1 MSVVFL
7 DSEKIEDAN
16 VRECMEK
23 ISEVLNASPFNT
35 GELKVFD
42 FEVTNT
48 SSTIKVRHRFSFTP
62 TDVWVSWV
70 SNNATVA
77 IKYDEIDDTFLAFTA
92 SAACKVRI
100 IAGRIS

>member
-1 MSVVFL
+1 MSVVVL
-7 DSEKIEDAN
+7 DSEKIQDPN

-35 GELKVFD
+35 GELKVFE
-42 FEVTNT
+42 FNVTNT

-70 SNNATVA
+70 SGGATIA
-77 IKYDEIDDTFLAFTA
+77 IQYDEVDETFLAFTA